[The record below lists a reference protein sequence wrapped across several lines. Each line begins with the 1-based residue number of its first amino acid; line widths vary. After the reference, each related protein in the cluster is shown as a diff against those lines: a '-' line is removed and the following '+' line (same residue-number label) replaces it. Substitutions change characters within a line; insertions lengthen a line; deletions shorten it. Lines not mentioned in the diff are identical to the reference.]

1 MTPTPVTVLTGFLGS
16 GKTTLLNHIL
26 GGGHGIRFGVLVN
39 EFGEIN
45 IDGRLVAR
53 QDTDILELTNGCICC
68 ALRDDLLASVAM
80 LLDRA
85 APPEHI
91 VIETTGVADPGPIA
105 AQLLDPRVQQ
115 DIRLDAI
122 ITLVD
127 AANFDRNLDQAEQAY
142 AQIVTGDIL
151 LINKTDLV
159 PDHAIDQIDSGLR
172 RLNPNARILRGRHGD
187 VDLDLI
193 LGLHVSHAGF
203 ARAAHHHADVFRAIS
218 LRTPGTIDL
227 EKFSHLLDTL
237 PTAVFRAKGIL
248 SVAGAPVRFVFHLVG
263 ERWTVSAGEPWRPD
277 EAGFNEMVFIGKD
290 LTDSDRAAL
299 ETRLRSCMEDEIR

>member
-1 MTPTPVTVLTGFLGS
+1 MPPTPVTVLTGFLGS

-45 IDGRLVAR
+45 IDSRLVAR
-53 QDTDILELTNGCICC
+53 QDADILELTNGCICC
-68 ALRDDLLASVAM
+68 AFRDDLLSSVAT
-80 LLDRA
+80 LLDRI

-159 PDHAIDQIDSGLR
+159 SDHAIDQIDSGLR

-187 VDLDLI
+187 VDLDLV
-193 LGLHVSHAGF
+193 LGL
-203 ARAAHHHADVFRAIS
+203 
-218 LRTPGTIDL
+218 DL
-227 EKFSHLLDTL
+227 
-237 PTAVFRAKGIL
+237 
-248 SVAGAPVRFVFHLVG
+248 
-263 ERWTVSAGEPWRPD
+263 
-277 EAGFNEMVFIGKD
+277 
-290 LTDSDRAAL
+290 
-299 ETRLRSCMEDEIR
+299 